1 MNKKY
6 ILRNK
11 KIVNSE
17 NNTIIALI
25 KDENMYCHN
34 RFHFSKNKLK
44 GLFPSITKF
53 QFIDSR
59 ELEKRCGKTFDWN
72 ALNQEREVTIREKL
86 KTQKERPGIISF
98 LDDAK
103 KIGLKTAIASSSSKA
118 WVVGWVERLQ
128 IKHYFEKFLN
138 RDDVKRIK
146 PAPDLFLASCEA
158 LKISTSE
165 ALVLE
170 DSENGLKAATAAGI
184 QCAIVTNEITEGGN
198 FSDSVLQTDNFS
210 DNRLKKLLFDL

>member
-1 MNKKY
+1 M
-6 ILRNK
+6 
-11 KIVNSE
+11 
-17 NNTIIALI
+17 
-25 KDENMYCHN
+25 
-34 RFHFSKNKLK
+34 LK
-44 GLFPSITKF
+44 GLIFDFDGLIVDTETVIYETWADIYKQNGQILELDDYKQCVGSDF
-53 QFIDSR
+53 AQFDPGK
-59 ELEKRCGKTFDWN
+59 ELERKCGKTFDWN

-98 LDDAK
+98 LDEAK

-146 PAPDLFLASCEA
+146 PAPDLFLASCKA
-158 LKISTSE
+158 LEINTTE

-184 QCAIVTNEITEGGN
+184 QCAIVTNEITEGGS